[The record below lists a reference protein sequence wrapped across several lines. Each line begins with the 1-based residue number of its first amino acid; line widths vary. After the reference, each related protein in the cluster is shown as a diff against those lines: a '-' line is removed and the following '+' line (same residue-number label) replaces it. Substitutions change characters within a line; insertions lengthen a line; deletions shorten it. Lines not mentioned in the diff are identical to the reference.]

1 MWREARLALT
11 DSVTALN
18 CSMVPVHPWIYG
30 LGQHTDNGAYL
41 SPVNATAY
49 LARKLAGTGGEAD
62 VVILMVASQTHD
74 SFMSSLNQL
83 TEVFPAPAFVQV
95 KRLAHSAA
103 TLATEKMQLPAGMS
117 AALPPSVPL
126 SVPSSRAA
134 FAAAVVKQAQSE
146 AGAAAGLD
154 GLKAQLAA
162 FGQKRDAMLADIAAG
177 LGDLQGKS
185 ARAWVFTGSGDVVT
199 TLTQLVKDIPQPSA
213 VHTAA
218 VMLVGD
224 NLEGIRGMIH
234 EYKPDAGA

>member
-1 MWREARLALT
+1 MWHEARLALT
-11 DSVTALN
+11 DAVTALN

-30 LGQHTDNGAYL
+30 LGQQTDNGAYL
-41 SPVNATAY
+41 SPANATAY
-49 LARKLAGTGGEAD
+49 LAQKLAGTGGKFD

-83 TEVFPAPAFVQV
+83 AEVFPAPAFVQV
-95 KRLAHSAA
+95 KRLAQSAA
-103 TLATEKMQLPAGMS
+103 TLATEKMQLPAGMR

-134 FAAAVVKQAQSE
+134 FAAAAVKQAQSE